1 MMFARVDANYECQ
14 TKLPQ
19 YVDSQWIFQNKGAT
33 KYSQHFI
40 TRRKIL
46 KGDSEKKMSAE
57 LKQYRIS
64 TSVVRIF
71 SKGGHIGSSNVLY
84 CGAFE
89 NDSYY

>member
-1 MMFARVDANYECQ
+1 MFAWCLMQIMNAKQSYLNMY
-14 TKLPQ
+14 
-19 YVDSQWIFQNKGAT
+19 DSQWIFQNKGAT

-84 CGAFE
+84 CGAFQ